1 MPEPPGKPAARLLVV
16 EDDPAM
22 LIALRDILE
31 TSGYVVFAAPNGQV
45 ALEIMSRERPN
56 LILSDISMP
65 IMDGIELFDSVRR
78 IPDAATIPF
87 IFLTARGTREDIFA
101 AKSLGADDYI
111 TKPITSQELLAAVRA
126 RLQRTDELLLAQLK
140 AAYKASL
147 RALAN
152 AIESRDHYTRYHVER
167 VNAYAQAVAR
177 ELGWSD
183 DRLETLEFGAIL
195 HDIGKISIPESILR
209 KTGPLSKEEW
219 AEMREHPRVG
229 ARMIEDI
236 PYLVPAVGTIRA
248 HHERWDGSGYPEGM
262 REMSI
267 PEPARLLAIVD
278 AFDAMTSDRPYHAA
292 VTAAQAHAEITS
304 QSGRLFDPGMVE
316 AFNRCFDRGD
326 ILQVLKTYQS
336 LDTGQGYPL
345 GVTQPTRDPR
355 TFSAWQE
362 AASLPPWARLVA
374 RIRCDLTSLSV
385 QFKARESA
393 TLRGRQRLAIVKL
406 STRDEHLRRW
416 LARCAP
422 QTIVLP
428 ARTALPWRRGSARP
442 GVPGVGTPNP
452 G

>member
-1 MPEPPGKPAARLLVV
+1 MPDTNQKPAAHLLVV

-31 TSGYVVFAAPNGQV
+31 SAGYVVSPAPNGQV
-45 ALEIMSRERPN
+45 ALEILGRERPN

-126 RLQRTDELLLAQLK
+126 RLQRTDELLVAQLK

-152 AIESRDHYTRYHVER
+152 AIESRDQYTRYHVER

-177 ELGWSD
+177 ELAWPE

-195 HDIGKISIPESILR
+195 HDIGKISIPEAILR
-209 KTGPLSKEEW
+209 KTGPLSKDEW

-236 PYLVPAVGTIRA
+236 PYLAPAVPTIRA
-248 HHERWDGSGYPEGM
+248 HHERWDGSGYPEGA
-262 REMSI
+262 RETAI
-267 PEPARLLAIVD
+267 PETARLLAIVD
-278 AFDAMTSDRPYHAA
+278 AFDAMTSDRPYHSA
-292 VTAAQAHAEITS
+292 VTAEQAHTEITT
-304 QSGRLFDPGMVE
+304 QSGRLFDPAMVE
-316 AFNRCFDRGD
+316 AFDRSYQRGD
-326 ILQVLKTYQS
+326 ILRILRTYQA
-336 LDTGQGYPL
+336 LDAG
-345 GVTQPTRDPR
+345 
-355 TFSAWQE
+355 
-362 AASLPPWARLVA
+362 
-374 RIRCDLTSLSV
+374 
-385 QFKARESA
+385 KA
-393 TLRGRQRLAIVKL
+393 T
-406 STRDEHLRRW
+406 
-416 LARCAP
+416 
-422 QTIVLP
+422 
-428 ARTALPWRRGSARP
+428 
-442 GVPGVGTPNP
+442 
-452 G
+452 